1 MTGTDAEFVL
11 RSLAIEALA
20 VCSEAGISM
29 ATITAIPHGAD
40 DDADW
45 WHVVY
50 EPEEGMRMTVSST
63 YEGGVDEEG

>member
-29 ATITAIPHGAD
+29 ATITAIPRGAD

-45 WHVVY
+45 WQVVY
-50 EPEEGMRMTVSST
+50 EPEEGMRMTVSSM